1 MPQDEAGVLS
11 SCADPSSGKSRQF
24 AEAVRV
30 FFTPAAHACLIP
42 FSRHSHD
49 NPYARIS
56 LHVRVHP
63 KQRRVRWF
71 PVRTSRASLTLDP
84 LYLAID
90 QGTHAS
96 RAVVLD
102 RRGRVLASGS
112 QDIGLTRPQPDWAE
126 QDGDGMVASILA
138 AAAQALAALG
148 ARRQDIVAGG
158 LASQRASCV
167 CWDRRDG
174 RPLSPVFSWQD
185 RRAHVWLRQFER
197 HGEEV
202 HRKTGLFLS
211 AHYGA
216 SKLRW
221 ALDHLPEVRQA
232 REAGTLC
239 WGPQASF
246 LVFRLLEEHPSFADP
261 QCAARTQLWNL
272 GTRDWDPGL
281 LELFGLPQGFLPKSV
296 PTCHAFGTL
305 RVGDAAIPLAAVNG
319 DQSAAVFAFGWP
331 EEDSAYIN
339 IGTSAFVQRA
349 LTRDPG
355 YVPRQLTGIILDDG
369 TTTVYTVEGNV
380 NGAGTALEWLRTE
393 LKVDD
398 VVRLLPE
405 WLARTG
411 EPPLFLNGIA
421 GLGGPF
427 WRPDFTSRFVGH
439 ATTIEPWQKA
449 VAVVE
454 SMAFLLQANIDE
466 MAKTVMPAK
475 RIRVSGGVSKLDGL
489 CRRLAAV
496 SGLPV
501 HRREDAEATTRGIG
515 YLAAGRPTEWASAAA
530 EEVFAPE
537 DDPAIRERYRR
548 WRALMA
554 EATGV

>member
-1 MPQDEAGVLS
+1 MTTGSDDPGLAG
-11 SCADPSSGKSRQF
+11 R
-24 AEAVRV
+24 E
-30 FFTPAAHACLIP
+30 T
-42 FSRHSHD
+42 
-49 NPYARIS
+49 
-56 LHVRVHP
+56 
-63 KQRRVRWF
+63 
-71 PVRTSRASLTLDP
+71 

-102 RRGRVLASGS
+102 RCGRVHARAEQEIALS
-112 QDIGLTRPQPDWAE
+112 RPQPDWAE
-126 QDGDGMVASILA
+126 QDGEAMVASIVTA
-138 AAAQALAALG
+138 VDEALAALG
-148 ARRQDIVAGG
+148 NRRRDVVAAG

-185 RRAHVWLRQFER
+185 RRAHRWLAQFEP

-221 ALDHLPEVRQA
+221 ALDHLPAVQA
-232 REAGTLC
+232 ARHAGTLC

-246 LVFRLLEEHPSFADP
+246 LVFRLLAEHPLYADP

-272 GTRDWDPGL
+272 QSRDWDPEL
-281 LELFGLPQGFLPKSV
+281 LALFGLPQGLLPKSV
-296 PTCHAFGTL
+296 PTCHRYGTL
-305 RVGDAAIPLAAVNG
+305 RSGDVGIPLLAVNG

-331 EEDSAYIN
+331 EGDSAYVN
-339 IGTSAFVQRA
+339 IGTSAFVQRV
-349 LTRDPG
+349 LTHDPG
-355 YVPRQLTGIILDDG
+355 YVPRQLVGIVLDDG
-369 TTTVYTVEGNV
+369 RTTVWTVEGNV
-380 NGAGTALEWLRTE
+380 NGAGTALEWLQQE
-393 LKVDD
+393 LD
-398 VVRLLPE
+398 VADVMPLLAQ
-405 WLARTG
+405 WLARDG
-411 EPPLFLNGIA
+411 EPLLFLNGIA

-427 WRPDFTSRFVGH
+427 WKPEFASRYVGVG
-439 ATTIEPWQKA
+439 EPWQQG

-454 SMAFLLQANIDE
+454 SIAFLLQANIDE
-466 MAKTVMPAK
+466 MAKYLPPAQ
-475 RIRVSGGVSKLDGL
+475 RIRISGGVSRMDGM
-489 CRRLAAV
+489 CRQLAAV

-501 HRREDAEATTRGIG
+501 HRRDDPEATARGIG
-515 YLAAGRPTEWASAAA
+515 YLAAGRPAQWNIETE
-530 EEVFAPE
+530 EQVFAPADE
-537 DDPAIRERYRR
+537 PALRARYRR

>member
-1 MPQDEAGVLS
+1 MS
-11 SCADPSSGKSRQF
+11 
-24 AEAVRV
+24 
-30 FFTPAAHACLIP
+30 
-42 FSRHSHD
+42 
-49 NPYARIS
+49 
-56 LHVRVHP
+56 
-63 KQRRVRWF
+63 
-71 PVRTSRASLTLDP
+71 

-102 RRGRVLASGS
+102 GRGTVLSHGER
-112 QDIGLTRPQPDWAE
+112 DIALAHPQPDWAE
-126 QDGDGMVASILA
+126 QDGEEMVASIRA
-138 AAAQALAALG
+138 AAGDALAALG
-148 ARRQDIVAGG
+148 GRARDIAAAG
-158 LASQRASCV
+158 LASQRASCA

-174 RPLSPVFSWQD
+174 RCLAPLFSWQD
-185 RRAHVWLRQFER
+185 RRAHVWLRQFEPQ
-197 HGEEV
+197 GEAV

-221 ALDHLPEVRQA
+221 ALDHIAAVREA
-232 REAGTLC
+232 RAAGTLA

-246 LVFRLLEEHPSFADP
+246 LVFRLLEEHPLFADP
-261 QCAARTQLWNL
+261 QCAARTQLWNIA
-272 GTRDWDPGL
+272 TRDWDPEL
-281 LELFGLPQGFLPKSV
+281 LALFGLPPGFLPKSV
-296 PTCHAFGTL
+296 PTCRPFGTL
-305 RVGDAAIPLAAVNG
+305 RVGDGVIPLVAVNG

-331 EEDSAYIN
+331 EEDSAYVN

-349 LTRDPG
+349 LPRAPP

-369 TTTVYTVEGNV
+369 ATTVYTVEGNV
-380 NGAGTALEWLRTE
+380 NGAGTALEWMREGLGIADAE
-393 LKVDD
+393 A
-398 VVRLLPE
+398 RLPA
-405 WLARTG
+405 WLDRCG

-427 WRPDFTSRFVGH
+427 WKPDFASRFVGEG
-439 ATTIEPWQKA
+439 APPEKA

-466 MAKTVMPAK
+466 MEKYLPRAR
-475 RIRVSGGVSKLDGL
+475 RIRVSGGVSRLDGL

-501 HRREDAEATTRGIG
+501 HRREDPEATARGIG
-515 YLAAGRPTEWASAAA
+515 YLAAGRPRRWNEGAH
-530 EEVFAPE
+530 EEIFAPVE
-537 DDPAIRERYRR
+537 DAALGVRYRR

-554 EATGV
+554 EATGI